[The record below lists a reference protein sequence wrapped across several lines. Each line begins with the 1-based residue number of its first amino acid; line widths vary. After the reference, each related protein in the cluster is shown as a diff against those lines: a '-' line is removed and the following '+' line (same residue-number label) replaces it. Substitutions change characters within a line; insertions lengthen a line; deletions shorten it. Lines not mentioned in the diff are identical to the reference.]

1 MFLPAKVLSS
11 SKGSS
16 SANSQSLTLNSVEGA
31 KPGSMV
37 GSVRSPDS
45 QTLSEA
51 GLVTYTVVGSTDR
64 DGTFVVDRLTGDVYL
79 ARELDFEKA
88 PRYTL
93 QIEVDDFSM
102 PLPKSHFVTLMIDV
116 QDGNDHSPQFPEDP
130 ITIVVPENLEPGSSV
145 YTFHAID
152 KDGSGPNSE
161 IRYSI
166 LQQLPNSPDLLFLDP
181 STGVLSLGM
190 ILDHERSSSFLLVVQ
205 ATDSASDAS
214 QRRRGTVT
222 ARIFVT
228 DVNDNKP
235 VFISPSVVSVME
247 DQPVGF
253 VVVYVMAVDADQG
266 ENGLVS
272 YRIQT
277 GNSGGKFS
285 LNPDTGKPE

>member
-1 MFLPAKVLSS
+1 M
-11 SKGSS
+11 
-16 SANSQSLTLNSVEGA
+16 
-31 KPGSMV
+31 

-45 QTLSEA
+45 QTLPEA
-51 GLVTYTVVGSTDR
+51 GLITYTVVGSTDR
-64 DGTFVVDRLTGDVYL
+64 ESTFVVDRLTGDVYL

-93 QIEVDDFSM
+93 QVEVDDFSM
-102 PLPKSHFVTLMIDV
+102 PLPKSHFVTLIIDV
-116 QDGNDHSPQFPEDP
+116 QDSNDHTPQFPEDP
-130 ITIVVPENLEPGSSV
+130 ITIVIPENTEPGSSV
-145 YTFHAID
+145 YTFHAVD

-166 LQQLPNSPDLLFLDP
+166 LNQLPNSPDLLFLDP
-181 STGVLSLGM
+181 ATGVLSLGTM
-190 ILDHERSSSFLLVVQ
+190 FDHERSTSFLLVVQ
-205 ATDSASDAS
+205 ATDSASDES

-222 ARIFVT
+222 VRIFVT

-253 VVVYVMAVDADQG
+253 VVVYVMAVDVDQG
-266 ENGLVS
+266 ENGRVS
-272 YRIQT
+272 YRIQS
-277 GNSGGKFS
+277 GNIGEKFS